1 MELKT
6 RKTRSISPVVNNS
19 WTTWP
24 RSSCLTLSPTLKVL
38 EHAVDRPTDPRNR
51 GQWST
56 QECQDDYWFK
66 LYDGNRSLIAKTLD
80 KYLPHMNYEKVD
92 GSVRKRNDLILR
104 FQLNPTVR
112 ILIVNNKIGGQ
123 GLNLMQTPSLTLTVG
138 TTKSS
143 LISSLDALGDPDKST
158 QCLPTSSFATTRLTC
173 ISSNCA
179 LTSARTLKSS
189 GRVPPCLCRHERR

>member
-1 MELKT
+1 MQWIVQQIQE
-6 RKTRSISPVVNNS
+6 IVANGV
-19 WTTWP
+19 
-24 RSSCLTLSPTLKVL
+24 
-38 EHAVDRPTDPRNR
+38 PRNAKMII
-51 GQWST
+51 GSNYT
-56 QECQDDYWFK
+56 TAID
-66 LYDGNRSLIAKTLD
+66 LIAKTLD

-189 GRVPPCLCRHERR
+189 GRVQILLEVK